1 MLGAEPMNRY
11 SHYLSDLLQKNM
23 DSLKDQLDA
32 IGKLTFARFLEMKK
46 AFLQKVRM
54 LWLIEGHLVESAAL
68 EMVKITEAA
77 LGNFTKLEKNE

>member
-46 AFLQKVRM
+46 AFFAIDTPGR
-54 LWLIEGHLVESAAL
+54 
-68 EMVKITEAA
+68 
-77 LGNFTKLEKNE
+77 